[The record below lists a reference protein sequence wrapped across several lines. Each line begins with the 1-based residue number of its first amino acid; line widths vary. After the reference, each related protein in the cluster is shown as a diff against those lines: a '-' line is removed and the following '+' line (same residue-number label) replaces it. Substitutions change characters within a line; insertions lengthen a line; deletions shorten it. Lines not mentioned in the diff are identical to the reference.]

1 MNINIKIQ
9 NINTIAIIEATNKL
23 GYFFEKKLKKG
34 KIILVY
40 SSHYN

>member
-1 MNINIKIQ
+1 MNI
-9 NINTIAIIEATNKL
+9 IAIIEATDKL

-40 SSHYN
+40 SCHYN